1 MANGEQA
8 KEGVINLTDK
18 YFLKTEDLCVGYDNK
33 PLISDINIGIEKGE
47 ILTLIGPNGS
57 GKSTI
62 LKSIT
67 KHLSMISGVVYI
79 DKKNLNEMSNKET
92 ATKISV
98 VLTEKIKPEMMNCY
112 DVVASG
118 RYPYTNYFGKLTKHD
133 HEVIYDS
140 LEKVHAVDLAE
151 REFSAISDGQRQ
163 RIMLARAI
171 CQEPEIIILDEPTS
185 FLDIRHKIELLEI
198 LRKMSREKNITVVMS
213 LHEIDLAPKISD
225 KVMCVKGDTISRFGT
240 PGEIFKEEIINELYS
255 ISEGSYN
262 MIFGSV
268 ELKKTLGESE
278 AFVIAGA
285 GCGTPIYRE
294 LQKLGIAFDTG
305 ILYENDVD
313 YQVAK
318 ALSGKVYSSSAFNPV
333 SDELIEE
340 VKRQICGY
348 KAVIDSG
355 VCIGKFNEYNEQIIK
370 TAEENQIPVYKN
382 LQKAVSLLN
391 GK

>member
-1 MANGEQA
+1 M
-8 KEGVINLTDK
+8 IDK
-18 YFLKTEDLCVGYDNK
+18 YFLKTENLCVGYNNK
-33 PLISDINIGIEKGE
+33 PLISNINIGIKKGE

-79 DKKNLNEMSNKET
+79 DKQSLNMISNKET

-98 VLTEKIKPEMMNCY
+98 VLTEKVKPEMMTCY
-112 DVVASG
+112 DVVATG

-133 HEVIYDS
+133 QDIINDS
-140 LEKVHAVDLAE
+140 LKKVHATELADCD
-151 REFSAISDGQRQ
+151 FTAISDGQRQ

-171 CQEPEIIILDEPTS
+171 CQEPEIIVLDEPTS

-225 KVMCVKGDTISRFGT
+225 KVVCVKGDEISRFGS
-240 PGEIFKEEIINELYS
+240 PNEIFKEEIINELYG
-255 ISEGSYN
+255 IQDGSYN
-262 MIFGSV
+262 MLFGSV
-268 ELKKTLGESE
+268 ELKRTAGKPNV
-278 AFVIAGA
+278 FVLAGG

-294 LQKLGIAFDTG
+294 LQKHGISFNTG

-318 ALSGKVYSSSAFNPV
+318 SLANKTYSSLAFSPV
-333 SDELIEE
+333 SDELINE
-340 VKRQICGY
+340 VKNEICNY
-348 KAVIDSG
+348 IAIIDSG
-355 VCIGKFNEYNEQIIK
+355 TQIGEFNSFNQLILETAIK
-370 TAEENQIPVYKN
+370 NQIPVYKN
-382 LQKAVSLLN
+382 IQKVVELLN
-391 GK
+391 EK

>member
-1 MANGEQA
+1 M
-8 KEGVINLTDK
+8 TDK
-18 YFLKTEDLCVGYDNK
+18 YFLKTENLCVGYNNN
-33 PLISDINIGIEKGE
+33 PLISNINIGIKKGE

-79 DKKNLNEMSNKET
+79 DKQSLGRISSKEA

-98 VLTEKIKPEMMNCY
+98 VLTEKIKPEMMTCF

-133 HEVIYDS
+133 KDIVYDS
-140 LEKVHAVDLAE
+140 LEKVKATDLAE
-151 REFSAISDGQRQ
+151 CEFTAISDGQRQ
-163 RIMLARAI
+163 RVMLARAI
-171 CQEPEIIILDEPTS
+171 CQEPEIIVLDEPTS

-225 KVMCVKGDTISRFGT
+225 KVMCVKGDVISRFGT
-240 PGEIFKEEIINELYS
+240 PNEIFKEEIINELYG
-255 ISEGSYN
+255 IQDGSYN
-262 MIFGSV
+262 MLFGSV
-268 ELKKTLGESE
+268 ELKRTAGKSNV
-278 AFVIAGA
+278 FVLAG
-285 GCGTPIYRE
+285 GGLGTPTYRE
-294 LQKLGIAFDTG
+294 LQKHGIAFDTG

-318 ALSGKVYSSSAFNPV
+318 VLANKTYSSLAFSPV
-333 SDELIEE
+333 SYELVSE
-340 VKRQICGY
+340 VKNAICNY
-348 KAVIDSG
+348 NAIIDSG
-355 VCIGKFNEYNEQIIK
+355 TQIGEFNSFNQLILDTAIK
-370 TAEENQIPVYKN
+370 NQIPIYKN
-382 LQKAVSLLN
+382 IQKVVELLN
-391 GK
+391 DK

>member
-1 MANGEQA
+1 M
-8 KEGVINLTDK
+8 TDK
-18 YFLKTEDLCVGYDNK
+18 YFLKTENLCVGYNNN
-33 PLISDINIGIEKGE
+33 PLISNINIGIKKGE

-79 DKKNLNEMSNKET
+79 DKQSLGRISSKEA

-98 VLTEKIKPEMMNCY
+98 VLTEKIKPEMMTCF

-133 HEVIYDS
+133 KDIVYDS
-140 LEKVHAVDLAE
+140 LEKVKATDLAE
-151 REFSAISDGQRQ
+151 CEFTAISDGQRQ
-163 RIMLARAI
+163 RVMLARAI
-171 CQEPEIIILDEPTS
+171 CQEPEIIVLDEPTS

-225 KVMCVKGDTISRFGT
+225 KVMCVKGDVISRFGT
-240 PGEIFKEEIINELYS
+240 PNEIFKEEIINELYG
-255 ISEGSYN
+255 IQDGSYN
-262 MIFGSV
+262 MLFGSV
-268 ELKKTLGESE
+268 ELKRTAGKSNV
-278 AFVIAGA
+278 FVLAG
-285 GCGTPIYRE
+285 GGLGTPTYRE
-294 LQKLGIAFDTG
+294 LQKHGIAFDTG

-318 ALSGKVYSSSAFNPV
+318 VLANKTYSSLAFSPV
-333 SDELIEE
+333 SNELVSE
-340 VKRQICGY
+340 VKNAICNY
-348 KAVIDSG
+348 KAIIDSG
-355 VCIGKFNEYNEQIIK
+355 TQIGEFNSFNQLILDTAIK
-370 TAEENQIPVYKN
+370 NQIPIYKN
-382 LQKAVSLLN
+382 IQKVVELLN
-391 GK
+391 DK